1 MGCNKHQRS
10 TINMLY
16 PPLPQKK
23 IVMLHPYLP
32 ITATSPQRPLSS
44 VLNVAVVERFDC
56 ISITPEDLDVDF
68 VLPNFNSCLFENK
81 VDKHTGS

>member
-1 MGCNKHQRS
+1 MGYRKHERS

-16 PPLPQKK
+16 TPPPKK
-23 IVMLHPYLP
+23 KKHPYLA

-44 VLNVAVVERFDC
+44 VLKVAVVERFDC
-56 ISITPEDLDVDF
+56 ISINPEDLDVDF